1 MKRQKEIL
9 VVDDDPSVRTMLKRA
24 LAEEGYSVRSAAN
37 GTAALQV
44 AHAVP
49 PDLVLLD
56 LKLRGENG
64 WDVFRRLTRKWPLLP
79 VAVVTARPNQLF
91 TALAAGVGALLEKP
105 FYIPKLVQ
113 TINHLLRESAETRA
127 ARMAGKLTQFHYLPA
142 WPQAQAGAAG
152 GTG

>member
-1 MKRQKEIL
+1 MKRKKRLL
-9 VVDDDPSVRTMLKRA
+9 VVDHDPSVRTMLKRV

-37 GTAALQV
+37 GAAAPQV

-56 LKLRGENG
+56 LKLREVNG

-79 VAVVTARPNQLF
+79 VVVITARPNQVF

-105 FYIPKLVQ
+105 FHIPKMLQ
-113 TINHLLRESAETRA
+113 TVNHLLRESVQTRV
-127 ARMAGKLTQFHYLPA
+127 ARMSGKLVQFHYLPA
-142 WPQAQAGAAG
+142 WPDAQSRAPAG
-152 GTG
+152 TS